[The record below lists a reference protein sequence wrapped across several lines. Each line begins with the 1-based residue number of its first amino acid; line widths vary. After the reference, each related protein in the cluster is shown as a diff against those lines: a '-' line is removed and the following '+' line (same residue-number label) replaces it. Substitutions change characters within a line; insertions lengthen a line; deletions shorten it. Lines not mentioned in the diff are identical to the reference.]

1 MLEALS
7 SLLGIQATGVAKSRE
22 KIAVGGQKAGGFSL
36 ERGVELS
43 CFPAGGG
50 HHGLGSHVVT
60 SEETSGWRDTLGDPH
75 GGRLGRAK
83 AVTGTG
89 RACKW
94 ISGVTDLIREEQA
107 GAGPCLCSP
116 GDGVS
121 ISVVPRGGQW
131 RESIPARSSVKAASP
146 WPSLVSAAPVCRDGC
161 HHWCLLLSPPG
172 PEPVLSFAAEF
183 LQCR

>member
-22 KIAVGGQKAGGFSL
+22 KIAVGGQEAGGFSL

-43 CFPAGGG
+43 CFPAGAG

-94 ISGVTDLIREEQA
+94 SRGVTAAQG
-107 GAGPCLCSP
+107 GAS
-116 GDGVS
+116 
-121 ISVVPRGGQW
+121 
-131 RESIPARSSVKAASP
+131 RSWAV
-146 WPSLVSAAPVCRDGC
+146 
-161 HHWCLLLSPPG
+161 
-172 PEPVLSFAAEF
+172 PVLSRRWGQHLRGPQRWATEGEHPSKKLSEGGFSVAITGLCCSSLQGRMSSLVFAF
-183 LQCR
+183 VPSRS